1 MSSTTYCLIH
11 MAMSGI
17 YVFTAYYAFF
27 HLDIPM
33 LRRSTEYFDPGQFKY
48 LTVWNVILQAIFFF
62 ICMLNDVYGTNKSS
76 PKKTPFI
83 RRFKDFFHAALS
95 FPVGMF
101 VGVTFW
107 SLMFVDREL
116 VLPKAL
122 DPYFPSWLN
131 HLMHTLIVVTTV
143 TEMFIAPRQ
152 YPKRTQGLGGLLS
165 FMLTYLVWMH
175 VIYMKSGIWVYP
187 VMEVLTVPLRIAFI
201 VVLLLFT
208 VILYFTGETFNHLIW
223 GNTRKTLTKVGKK
236 KKSK

>member
-1 MSSTTYCLIH
+1 MKDTFFIIFHASACALFAFGVYYDYAHVVIPKEAGRTH
-11 MAMSGI
+11 G
-17 YVFTAYYAFF
+17 AY
-27 HLDIPM
+27 
-33 LRRSTEYFDPGQFKY
+33 GGKFKF
-48 LTVWNVILQAIFFF
+48 LTFWDAILQAIFFF